1 MNGLAVGVAKA
12 AADAPH
18 LAEELLA
25 SLPVAVRI
33 LSLGGELEYMNPAG
47 LTAIE
52 RDDIS
57 EIAGASWPSL
67 WPAETAPAVEQAMR
81 SAVQGEP
88 QSFRGVWCSGTGA
101 RRWWDTTVSPMRDAS
116 GEIHKLLA
124 VSIDV
129 TSSVEAE
136 AFFNT
141 IIQLLPTPL
150 LVKTASDGRYVL
162 INRAAEAAFGL
173 SSAIA
178 LGKTAFELF
187 PQAEA
192 QLFAEEDADVIR
204 TGETRIS
211 EEEPITTRDSGVR
224 YFTTKKF
231 ATFEEDRPHHLV
243 AIGEDVTDKRAAATA
258 LKLAAAQAEAATQAK
273 SAFLAN
279 MSHEIRTPLNGVVG
293 VADLLARTP
302 LTGEQ
307 IELVDIIRSCGDTLN
322 RMLMDV
328 LDLSKIEA
336 GKFTL
341 STEAFNLEE
350 LVRSVSGL
358 MRPTAHAKG
367 LTFSCDIDAAAQ
379 RSVLGDPIRLRQIIT
394 NLLSNAIKF
403 TESGAVGL
411 CVRSV
416 APDRYQIEVQDSGI
430 GFDDDV
436 RQQLFERFQQA
447 DGTINRRFGGTG
459 LGLAIS
465 RQLAS
470 LMDGDLE
477 AASIPGQGS
486 RFTLT
491 VPLASAEPTAATD
504 AGPDLLAAHPLLRF
518 SVLAADDHAI
528 NRKIVQMALEAA
540 GAKVYLARDG
550 EEAVQLFREGRFDLV
565 VMDMQMPRMDGLA
578 ATVEIRR
585 IEAERRAPRTP
596 VVMLTANASEQHVAQ
611 ALVAGADAHLAKPL
625 KPDALL
631 SIILQLKADNPA
643 NLALEA

>member
-33 LSLGGELEYMNPAG
+33 LSLRGELEYMNPAG

-57 EIAGASWPSL
+57 EIVGVSWPSL

-88 QSFRGVWCSGTGA
+88 HSFRGVWCSGTGA
-101 RRWWDTTVSPMRDAS
+101 RRWWDTTVAPMRNAS

-173 SSAIA
+173 SGAIA

-204 TGETRIS
+204 TGETRVS

-231 ATFEEDRPHHLV
+231 ATFEEDRPLHLV
-243 AIGEDVTDKRAAATA
+243 ALGEDVTDKRAAATA
-258 LKLAAAQAEAATQAK
+258 LKLAAAQAQAATEAK

-293 VADLLARTP
+293 VADLLARTA
-302 LTGEQ
+302 LTSEQ

-341 STEAFNLEE
+341 STEVFNLAE

-358 MRPTAHAKG
+358 MRPTAHAKS
-367 LTFSCDIDAAAQ
+367 LTFSCDIDATAQ
-379 RSVLGDPIRLRQIIT
+379 CSVLGDPIRLRQIIT

-470 LMDGDLE
+470 LMDGELE
-477 AASIPGQGS
+477 AASVPGQGS

-491 VPLASAEPTAATD
+491 VPLASAEPTAAQ
-504 AGPDLLAAHPLLRF
+504 AGPDRLAAHPMLRL

-550 EEAVQLFREGRFDLV
+550 EEAVRLFRDGRFDLV
-565 VMDMQMPRMDGLA
+565 FMDMQMPGLDGLA
-578 ATVEIRR
+578 ATREIRR

-596 VVMLTANASEQHVAQ
+596 VVMLTANASEPHVAQ
-611 ALVAGADAHLAKPL
+611 ALAAGADAHLAKPL

-631 SIILQLKADNPA
+631 SIMLQLKAAISP

>member
-1 MNGLAVGVAKA
+1 M
-12 AADAPH
+12 
-18 LAEELLA
+18 AEELLA

-33 LSLGGELEYMNPAG
+33 LSLRGELEYLNPAA
-47 LTAIE
+47 LAAVE
-52 RDDIS
+52 QDRS
-57 EIAGASWPSL
+57 AESVGASWPAL
-67 WPAETAPAVEQAMR
+67 WPAETAPAIEQAMR
-81 SAVQGEP
+81 SAAQGEP
-88 QSFRGVWCSGTGA
+88 HSLRAVQCSRAGA
-101 RRWWDTTVSPMRDAS
+101 RRWWDTTVSPMRDAG

-129 TSSVEAE
+129 TRSVEAE

-162 INRAAEAAFGL
+162 INRAAEETFGL
-173 SSAIA
+173 SGAVA

-187 PQAEA
+187 PQEEA
-192 QLFAEEDADVIR
+192 LLFAAEDADVIR
-204 TGETRIS
+204 SGETRVS

-231 ATFEEDRPHHLV
+231 ATYEEDRPLHLV

-293 VADLLARTP
+293 VADLLARTS

-341 STEAFNLEE
+341 SAEAFNLAE

-403 TESGAVGL
+403 TESGSVGL

-416 APDRYQIEVQDSGI
+416 APDRYQVEVQDTGI
-430 GFDDDV
+430 GFDEEV

-470 LMDGDLE
+470 LMDGELD
-477 AASIPGQGS
+477 AASVPGQGS

-491 VPLASAEPTAATD
+491 VPLASAEATAATE
-504 AGPDLLAAHPLLRF
+504 AGPGRLDARPTLRL
-518 SVLAADDHAI
+518 SVLAVDDHAI
-528 NRKIVQMALEAA
+528 NRKIVQMSLEAA

-550 EEAVQLFREGRFDLV
+550 EEAVRLFREGRFDLV
-565 VMDMQMPRMDGLA
+565 FMDMQMPGLDGVA
-578 ATVEIRR
+578 ATREIRR
-585 IEAERRAPRTP
+585 IETERRAPRTQ
-596 VVMLTANASEQHVAQ
+596 VVMLTANASDQHVAQ
-611 ALVAGADAHLAKPL
+611 ALAAGADAHLAKPL

-631 SIILQLKADNPA
+631 SIILQLKADIPPDI
-643 NLALEA
+643 ALEA